1 MDVTQPQATA
11 PLTPAAQSA
20 PQTTAALASD
30 FETFLKMLTAQARF
44 QDPLEPI
51 DSSEYAAQLAQFSMV
66 EQQVLSNDLLTS
78 LSTEL
83 GTGSLGQLAGLI
95 GMEAR
100 STAAVAFDGTP
111 ITVLPKVETG
121 ADEAI
126 LIAYGSDGTEKMRE
140 QIATTGQPVQW
151 AGRQTNGTILPTDT
165 YTFKV
170 ESRVLGEKTGTSS
183 AQTFDRITE
192 TRREGSDTV
201 LVLNSGA
208 AVKLAD
214 VSAVREVPG
223 PV

>member
-1 MDVTQPQATA
+1 
-11 PLTPAAQSA
+11 
-20 PQTTAALASD
+20 
-30 FETFLKMLTAQARF
+30 
-44 QDPLEPI
+44 
-51 DSSEYAAQLAQFSMV
+51 MV

-165 YTFKV
+165 YTYKV

-183 AQTFDRITE
+183 AQTPCAFQQRVRNRQPDGGFAGLGTSPSSTMRV
-192 TRREGSDTV
+192 RSALPAGSGTGTAERSAWVYGCAV
-201 LVLNSGA
+201 LS
-208 AVKLAD
+208 
-214 VSAVREVPG
+214 
-223 PV
+223 